1 MIMTETMIY
10 WITRLDGIRG
20 FCCGIQTIAVLFAV
34 LGIIAAIVAL
44 CISIAAEEEGSDDD
58 ARIASSICKIA
69 CKVWIPAFC
78 IAIVCS
84 LARTFTPTT
93 KEMIAIKVIPQ
104 MASVDNVEKIKDV
117 SKDMLGITAE
127 WLKDMRKK
135 YVAEHDK

>member
-1 MIMTETMIY
+1 MTESMVY
-10 WITRLDGIRG
+10 WITRLDGIRW
-20 FCCGIQTIAVLFAV
+20 FCFGIQTFAVLFAI

-44 CISIAAEEEGSDDD
+44 CISVTAEEEGSDDD
-58 ARIASSICKIA
+58 ARIANSICKFA

-78 IAIVCS
+78 IAMACS

-104 MASVDNVEKIKDV
+104 ITNVDNVEKIKDV
-117 SKDMLGITAE
+117 SKDMLDITAE

-135 YVAEHDK
+135 YVTEHDK

>member
-1 MIMTETMIY
+1 MTETMIY

-20 FCCGIQTIAVLFAV
+20 FCFGIQTFAVLFTI
-34 LGIIAAIVAL
+34 LGVIAAIAAT
-44 CISIAAEEEGSDDD
+44 CISVTAEEEGANDD
-58 ARIASSICKIA
+58 ARVANGICKIA

-84 LARTFTPTT
+84 LTRTFTPTT

-104 MASVDNVEKIKDV
+104 MASVNNVEKIKDI
-117 SKDMLGITAE
+117 SKDMLDITAD

-135 YVAEHDK
+135 YVTEHDK

>member
-1 MIMTETMIY
+1 MTESMIY

-20 FCCGIQTIAVLFAV
+20 LCFGIQTFAVLFAI

-44 CISIAAEEEGSDDD
+44 CISVTAEEEGSDDD
-58 ARIASSICKIA
+58 ARIASSICKFA

-78 IAIVCS
+78 IAMVCS

-93 KEMIAIKVIPQ
+93 KEMIAIKVIPRIT
-104 MASVDNVEKIKDV
+104 SVDNVEKIKDV
-117 SKDMLGITAE
+117 SKDMLDITAE

-135 YVAEHDK
+135 YVTEHDK

>member
-1 MIMTETMIY
+1 MTESMIY

-20 FCCGIQTIAVLFAV
+20 LCFGIQTFAVLFTI

-44 CISIAAEEEGSDDD
+44 CISATAEEEGSDDD

-78 IAIVCS
+78 IAMVCS
-84 LARTFTPTT
+84 LARTFMPTT

-104 MASVDNVEKIKDV
+104 MASTENVEKIKDI
-117 SKDMLGITAE
+117 SKDMLDITAD

-135 YVAEHDK
+135 YVNE

>member
-1 MIMTETMIY
+1 MTESMIY

-20 FCCGIQTIAVLFAV
+20 FCFGIQTFAVLFAI

-44 CISIAAEEEGSDDD
+44 CISVTAEEEGSDDD
-58 ARIASSICKIA
+58 ARIANSIYKFA

-78 IAIVCS
+78 IAMACS

-104 MASVDNVEKIKDV
+104 ITNVDNVEKIKDV
-117 SKDMLGITAE
+117 SKDMLDITAE

>member
-1 MIMTETMIY
+1 MTESMIY

-20 FCCGIQTIAVLFAV
+20 FCFGIQTFGVLFTI

-44 CISIAAEEEGSDDD
+44 CISVTAEEEGSDDD
-58 ARIASSICKIA
+58 ARIASGICKIA

-78 IAIVCS
+78 IAIACS

-104 MASVDNVEKIKDV
+104 IASTENVEKIKDI
-117 SKDMLGITAE
+117 SKDMLDITAD

>member
-1 MIMTETMIY
+1 MTETMIY

-20 FCCGIQTIAVLFAV
+20 LCFGIQTFAVLFTI
-34 LGIIAAIVAL
+34 LGIIAAIVATS
-44 CISIAAEEEGSDDD
+44 ISVASEEEGSDDD
-58 ARIASSICKIA
+58 ARIASGICKIA

-78 IAIVCS
+78 IAIACS

-104 MASVDNVEKIKDV
+104 IASVNNVEKIKDI
-117 SKDMLGITAE
+117 SKDMLDITAD

-135 YVAEHDK
+135 YVTEHDK

>member
-1 MIMTETMIY
+1 MIY

-20 FCCGIQTIAVLFAV
+20 FCYGIQTITVLFTI

-44 CISIAAEEEGSDDD
+44 CISVTAEEEGSDDD
-58 ARIASSICKIA
+58 ARISNNICKFA

-78 IAIVCS
+78 IAMVCS

-104 MASVDNVEKIKDV
+104 ITNVDNVEKIKDV
-117 SKDMLGITAE
+117 SKDMLDVTV
-127 WLKDMRKK
+127 D
-135 YVAEHDK
+135 

>member
-1 MIMTETMIY
+1 MTESMIY

-20 FCCGIQTIAVLFAV
+20 LCFGIQTFAVLFAI

-44 CISIAAEEEGSDDD
+44 CISVTAEEEGSDDD
-58 ARIASSICKIA
+58 ARIASSICKFA

-78 IAIVCS
+78 IAMVCS

-93 KEMIAIKVIPQ
+93 KEMIAIKVIPRIT
-104 MASVDNVEKIKDV
+104 SVDNVEKIKDI
-117 SKDMLGITAE
+117 SKDMLDVTAE

-135 YVAEHDK
+135 YVTEHDK